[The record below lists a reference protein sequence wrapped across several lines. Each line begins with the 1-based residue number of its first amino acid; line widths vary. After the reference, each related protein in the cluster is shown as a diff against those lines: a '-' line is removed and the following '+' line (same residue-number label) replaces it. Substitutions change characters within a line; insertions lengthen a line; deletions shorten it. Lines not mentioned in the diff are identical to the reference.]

1 MDRRTFLQTTVGAAV
16 AAAGPMLAARTQRTG
31 PIGANDRIRLGVIGC
46 GGRSGQVLDS
56 FAQVPNN
63 VFVAACDVFKERL
76 DAMVER
82 LSGETG
88 QKVDAYGDY
97 RRVLERKDID
107 ALLVGTPDHWHPQ
120 MVIDA
125 CAAGKDVY
133 LEKPVG
139 NSIDPAVRM
148 LQAVRKSNRVVQVGT
163 QQRSWSHFQEAA
175 KLIDQLGGVTH
186 AVLQFGGGG
195 NPVTDPVEPVPQ
207 GLDWEMFQGPSPR
220 KPYKTSRQR
229 NWRYYYDYGGGLVT
243 DWGVHLVDVVQWYMG
258 VDGKAPNLT
267 TAVGQYVNVQNPD
280 PERPFNA
287 YVMTCQYDKFLMS
300 WGNMVIGN
308 TEFPFHGNVFFGPRG
323 SLVVNRTGYMFR
335 PPEGRGGGGR
345 GRGGPA
351 GRGGAQGRGGRG
363 GYTPQPPPPPPV
375 EARTVAV
382 GEEMQTIVVATTAH
396 AANFLDCVRSRKKPT
411 CDIEVGFYSTLPC
424 LLGLL
429 AMREQRPYTWDSV
442 NMKAKPAESVKVST
456 AP

>member
-1 MDRRTFLQTTVGAAV
+1 MTGEGDRMDRRTFLHTTVGAA
-16 AAAGPMLAARTQRTG
+16 ALAATPIVGARPQRTG

-46 GGRSGQVLDS
+46 GGRSGQVLTS

-63 VFVAACDVFKERL
+63 TFVAACDVFKERL
-76 DAMVER
+76 DAMVQR

-97 RRVLERKDID
+97 RRVLDRKDID

-139 NSIDPAVRM
+139 NTIEPAVKM
-148 LQAVRKSNRVVQVGT
+148 VQAVRKSNRVVQVGT
-163 QQRSWSHFQEAA
+163 QQRSWGHFQEAA
-175 KLIDQLGGVTH
+175 RLIDQLGGVTH

-195 NPVTDPVEPVPQ
+195 SPTTDPVAPVPD
-207 GLDWEMFQGPSPR
+207 GLDWEMFQGPAPR

-229 NWRYYYDYGGGLVT
+229 NWRYYWDYGGGLVT

-258 VDGKAPNLT
+258 MDGKAPNLT

-280 PERPFNA
+280 PERPPNA
-287 YVMTCQYDKFLMS
+287 YVLTWQYDKFLMS

-308 TEFPFHGNVFFGPRG
+308 PDFPFHGNVFFGPRG
-323 SLVVNRTGYMFR
+323 SLVVNRTGYMLR
-335 PPEGRGGGGR
+335 PPEAGGGGR
-345 GRGGPA
+345 GRGGAPA
-351 GRGGAQGRGGRG
+351 GGQGTGGRAVQPPP
-363 GYTPQPPPPPPV
+363 GYTPPPPPV
-375 EARTVAV
+375 EARTVPV
-382 GEEMQTIVVATTAH
+382 GVELEAIVVATSAH
-396 AANFLDCVRSRKKPT
+396 AANFLDSVRSRKKPI
-411 CDIEVGFYSTLPC
+411 CDVEVGFYSTLPC

-429 AMREQRPYTWDSV
+429 AMRERRAYTWDAV
-442 NMKAKPAESVKVST
+442 NMRAKPV
-456 AP
+456 